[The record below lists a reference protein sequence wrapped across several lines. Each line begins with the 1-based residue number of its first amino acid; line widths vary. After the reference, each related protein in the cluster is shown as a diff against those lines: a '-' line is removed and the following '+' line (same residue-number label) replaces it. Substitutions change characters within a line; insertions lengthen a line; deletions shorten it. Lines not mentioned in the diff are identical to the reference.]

1 MAKEISR
8 IAVGVEYDGTAYK
21 GFQKQK
27 STNETIQG
35 FIDVALSQIADQ
47 KINTTC
53 SGRTDTGVH
62 AYCQIIHF
70 DTAAF
75 RAKKAWIQGGNA
87 LLPKDIRFIWAQKV
101 SDNFHSRFSA
111 ISRTYRYIIR
121 NSSFPSALNRNR
133 HLWIK
138 EDLDL
143 LGMRRASSYL
153 IGEQDFASFRSST
166 CQSKTSLRKIH
177 AIRIQKQSELV
188 LIDITANAFLLNMV
202 RIIVGTLLEVGSK
215 KITPKEVK
223 LILSAKDRKLA
234 GKTSSPEGLYFVGA
248 SYLKKFKIPP
258 VSNCKC

>member
-75 RAKKAWIQGGNA
+75 RAKKGMDSRW
-87 LLPKDIRFIWAQKV
+87 KRFIAK
-101 SDNFHSRFSA
+101 
-111 ISRTYRYIIR
+111 
-121 NSSFPSALNRNR
+121 R
-133 HLWIK
+133 H
-138 EDLDL
+138 
-143 LGMRRASSYL
+143 
-153 IGEQDFASFRSST
+153 
-166 CQSKTSLRKIH
+166 KIH
-177 AIRIQKQSELV
+177 L
-188 LIDITANAFLLNMV
+188 
-202 RIIVGTLLEVGSK
+202 GTESQQQFSFQ
-215 KITPKEVK
+215 IF
-223 LILSAKDRKLA
+223 SH
-234 GKTSSPEGLYFVGA
+234 F
-248 SYLKKFKIPP
+248 
-258 VSNCKC
+258 